1 MELDLHIVVRSL
13 GVASSLRG
21 FEKLKEV
28 DIRLVL
34 LGTIST
40 VGIENKTQ
48 ERVETGLVYGSFR
61 VRLLCC
67 MCYNNKER
75 GRSSQAIFLT
85 HHLIYYA
92 LPCNHW

>member
-40 VGIENKTQ
+40 VGIEISL
-48 ERVETGLVYGSFR
+48 RFVP
-61 VRLLCC
+61 
-67 MCYNNKER
+67 
-75 GRSSQAIFLT
+75 SQIAVLACAI
-85 HHLIYYA
+85 
-92 LPCNHW
+92 

>member
-1 MELDLHIVVRSL
+1 MHIVVRSL

-40 VGIENKTQ
+40 VGIEISL
-48 ERVETGLVYGSFR
+48 RFVP
-61 VRLLCC
+61 
-67 MCYNNKER
+67 
-75 GRSSQAIFLT
+75 SQIAVLACAI
-85 HHLIYYA
+85 
-92 LPCNHW
+92 

>member
-40 VGIENKTQ
+40 VGIENKNQ
-48 ERVETGLVYGSFR
+48 ERVETGLV
-61 VRLLCC
+61 
-67 MCYNNKER
+67 
-75 GRSSQAIFLT
+75 
-85 HHLIYYA
+85 
-92 LPCNHW
+92 